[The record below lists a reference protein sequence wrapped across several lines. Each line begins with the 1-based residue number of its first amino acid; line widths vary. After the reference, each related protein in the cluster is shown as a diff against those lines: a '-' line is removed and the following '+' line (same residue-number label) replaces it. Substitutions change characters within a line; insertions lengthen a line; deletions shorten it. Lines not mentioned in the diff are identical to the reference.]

1 MLFIH
6 IHMYTYSF
14 HFTDNFIFELYILSI
29 FYYKNLLFLL
39 LFYIIFNK
47 DISIIIKQQKF
58 G

>member
-1 MLFIH
+1 MLF

>member
-1 MLFIH
+1 MLF

-47 DISIIIKQQKF
+47 DISIIIKQRKF